1 MRIRLG
7 DLEVG
12 YTERGAGPPAV
23 MVHGLAEDRRSWA
36 VVQERLADH
45 RTLAYDLRGHGE
57 TRIGHGEGTLDQL
70 AGDLARFLEALT
82 GPAACL
88 GYSLGGTVVLAAAAA
103 RPDLVTRA
111 VVSGT
116 SSVVGR
122 AAAGFFE
129 ERIALLGS
137 NWGLDRGSDRD
148 SDRPAFE
155 AALRDDTAA
164 QIVTPGADLDA
175 IVARRIEAVGDG
187 RGYVNAARAMQGLHD
202 TPLTG
207 ALARIRC
214 PVDVIGGDG
223 DRFCPR
229 RAADLILAELVD
241 GAYHEIR
248 DCGHLMTVDQP
259 EAYSVA
265 LRAALERPD
274 AREGARARAR
284 AGTEEGMKRW

>member
-1 MRIRLG
+1 MRAAVKVRLG
-7 DLEVG
+7 DIEVG
-12 YTERGAGPPAV
+12 YTERGRGPPVV

-36 VVQERLADH
+36 VAQERLGDY

-57 TRIGHGEGTLDQL
+57 TEAGDGNGALGQL

-82 GPAACL
+82 GPAACM
-88 GYSLGGTVVLAAAAA
+88 GYSLGGTVVLALAAE

-122 AAAGFFE
+122 AAAGFFA
-129 ERIALLGS
+129 ERIALLRA
-137 NWGLDRGSDRD
+137 DRA
-148 SDRPAFE
+148 AFD
-155 AALRDDTAA
+155 AALREDTAA
-164 QIVTPGADLDA
+164 QIVTPGVDLDA
-175 IVARRIEAVGDG
+175 IVRRRREAVGDG
-187 RGYVNAARAMQGLHD
+187 RGYVNAARAMQGLHGA
-202 TPLTG
+202 PLTG

-229 RAADLILAELVD
+229 KAADILLAELAD
-241 GAYHEIR
+241 GAYHEIA

-259 EAYSVA
+259 EAYPVA
-265 LRAALERPD
+265 LRAALERP
-274 AREGARARAR
+274 AKTGREG
-284 AGTEEGMKRW
+284 

>member
-1 MRIRLG
+1 MKIRLG
-7 DLEVG
+7 DIEVG
-12 YTERGAGPPAV
+12 YTERGAGPPVV
-23 MVHGLAEDRRSWA
+23 MVHGLAEDRRSWSLA
-36 VVQERLADH
+36 QERLADY
-45 RTLAYDLRGHGE
+45 RTFAYDLRGHGE
-57 TRIGHGEGTLDQL
+57 TEAGDRDGDGDGDGDGTLDQL

-88 GYSLGGTVVLAAAAA
+88 GYSLGGTIVLALAAA

-129 ERIALLGS
+129 ERIGML
-137 NWGLDRGSDRD
+137 GSDRA
-148 SDRPAFE
+148 AFE

-175 IVARRIEAVGDG
+175 ITRRRIEAVGDG
-187 RGYVNAARAMQGLHD
+187 RGYVNAARAMQGLRD
-202 TPLTG
+202 APLTG

-229 RAADLILAELVD
+229 RAADIILAELAD
-241 GAYHEIR
+241 GAYHEIA

-259 EAYSVA
+259 EAYSVT
-265 LRAALERPD
+265 LRAALERP
-274 AREGARARAR
+274 ARETG
-284 AGTEEGMKRW
+284 

>member
-1 MRIRLG
+1 MKTRLG
-7 DLEVG
+7 DIEVG
-12 YTERGAGPPAV
+12 YTERGAVPPVV
-23 MVHGLAEDRRSWA
+23 MVHGLAEDRRSWSVA
-36 VVQERLADH
+36 QERLAAY

-57 TRIGHGEGTLDQL
+57 TEAGDGDGDGTLGQL

-88 GYSLGGTVVLAAAAA
+88 GYSLGGTVVLALAAA

-129 ERIALLGS
+129 ERIGMLG
-137 NWGLDRGSDRD
+137 

-175 IVARRIEAVGDG
+175 ITRRRIEAVGDG
-187 RGYVNAARAMQGLHD
+187 RGYVNAARAMQGLRD
-202 TPLTG
+202 APLTG
-207 ALARIRC
+207 ALARVRC

-223 DRFCPR
+223 DLFCPR
-229 RAADLILAELVD
+229 RAADIILAELAD
-241 GAYHEIR
+241 GAYHEIA

-259 EAYSVA
+259 EAYSVT
-265 LRAALERPD
+265 LRAALERPE
-274 AREGARARAR
+274 RGQE
-284 AGTEEGMKRW
+284 

>member
-1 MRIRLG
+1 MKIRLG
-7 DLEVG
+7 DIELG
-12 YTERGAGPPAV
+12 YTERGAGPPVV
-23 MVHGLAEDRRSWA
+23 MVHGLAEDRRSWSIT
-36 VVQERLADH
+36 QERLAADY

-57 TRIGHGEGTLDQL
+57 TEAGDGDGDGTLGQL

-88 GYSLGGTVVLAAAAA
+88 GYSLGGTVVLALAAA

-129 ERIALLGS
+129 ERIEML
-137 NWGLDRGSDRD
+137 GSDRA
-148 SDRPAFE
+148 AFE

-175 IVARRIEAVGDG
+175 ITRRRIEAVGDG
-187 RGYVNAARAMQGLHD
+187 RGYVNAARAMQGLRD
-202 TPLTG
+202 APLTG

-229 RAADLILAELVD
+229 RAADIILAELAD
-241 GAYHEIR
+241 GAYHEIA

-259 EAYSVA
+259 EAYSVT
-265 LRAALERPD
+265 LRAALERPG
-274 AREGARARAR
+274 RGKE
-284 AGTEEGMKRW
+284 

>member
-1 MRIRLG
+1 MKVRLG
-7 DLEVG
+7 DIEVG
-12 YTERGAGPPAV
+12 YTERGAGAPVV

-36 VVQERLADH
+36 VAQARLAAAR

-57 TRIGHGEGTLDQL
+57 TEAGDGDGTLDQL
-70 AGDLARFLEALT
+70 AADLGRFIETLT
-82 GPAACL
+82 GPAACM
-88 GYSLGGTVVLAAAAA
+88 GYSLGGTVVLALASD
-103 RPDLVTRA
+103 RPDLVTHA
-111 VVSGT
+111 VVSAT

-129 ERIALLGS
+129 ERIALL
-137 NWGLDRGSDRD
+137 RSDRA
-148 SDRPAFE
+148 AFE

-175 IVARRIEAVGDG
+175 ITRRRIEAVGDG
-187 RGYVNAARAMQGLHD
+187 RGYVNAARAMQALHEA
-202 TPLTG
+202 PLTP

-229 RAADLILAELVD
+229 RAADIMLAELAD
-241 GAYHEIR
+241 GAYHELA

-259 EAYSVA
+259 EAYSET
-265 LRAALERPD
+265 LRGALERP
-274 AREGARARAR
+274 GRAM
-284 AGTEEGMKRW
+284 G

>member
-1 MRIRLG
+1 MKIRLG
-7 DLEVG
+7 DIEVG
-12 YTERGAGPPAV
+12 YTERGGGPPVV

-36 VVQERLADH
+36 VAQERLSGY
-45 RTLAYDLRGHGE
+45 RTLACDLRGHGE
-57 TRIGHGEGTLDQL
+57 TEAGNGNGALDQL

-88 GYSLGGTVVLAAAAA
+88 GYSLGGTVVLALAAD

-111 VVSGT
+111 VVSGA

-129 ERIALLGS
+129 ERIALL
-137 NWGLDRGSDRD
+137 RSDRA
-148 SDRPAFE
+148 AFE
-155 AALRDDTAA
+155 AALREDTAA

-175 IVARRIEAVGDG
+175 ITRRRLEAVGDG
-187 RGYVNAARAMQGLHD
+187 RGYVNAARAMQGLRD
-202 TPLTG
+202 APLTG

-214 PVDVIGGDG
+214 PVDVIGGDR

-229 RAADLILAELVD
+229 KAADILLAGLAD
-241 GAYHEIR
+241 STYHELA

-259 EAYSVA
+259 EAYPVA
-265 LRAALERPD
+265 LRAALERP
-274 AREGARARAR
+274 AKAGREG
-284 AGTEEGMKRW
+284 

>member
-1 MRIRLG
+1 MKIRLG
-7 DLEVG
+7 DIEVG
-12 YTERGAGPPAV
+12 YTERGGGPPVV

-36 VVQERLADH
+36 AVQERLEDY
-45 RTLAYDLRGHGE
+45 RTLACDLRGHGE
-57 TRIGHGEGTLDQL
+57 TEIGDGLGTLEQL
-70 AGDLARFLEALT
+70 AGDLARFLEGLT
-82 GPAACL
+82 GPAACM
-88 GYSLGGTVVLAAAAA
+88 GYSLGGTVVLALAAD

-137 NWGLDRGSDRD
+137 DRA
-148 SDRPAFE
+148 AFE
-155 AALRDDTAA
+155 AALREDTAA

-175 IVARRIEAVGDG
+175 ITRRRVEAVGDG
-187 RGYVNAARAMQGLHD
+187 HGYVNAARAMQGLHD
-202 TPLTG
+202 APLTG

-229 RAADLILAELVD
+229 KAADLILAELAD
-241 GAYHEIR
+241 GAYHEIAN
-248 DCGHLMTVDQP
+248 CGHLMTVDQP
-259 EAYSVA
+259 EAYSVT
-265 LRAALERPD
+265 LRAALERG
-274 AREGARARAR
+274 GAEKEKEDEDGA
-284 AGTEEGMKRW
+284 GMKRCRR

>member
-1 MRIRLG
+1 MRVRLG
-7 DLEVG
+7 DVEVG
-12 YTERGAGPPAV
+12 YTARGRGPPVV

-36 VVQERLADH
+36 VAQERLSDY

-57 TRIGHGEGTLDQL
+57 TELGDGNGALDQL

-82 GPAACL
+82 GPAACM
-88 GYSLGGTVVLAAAAA
+88 GYSLGGAVVLALAAA

-111 VVSGT
+111 VVCGT

-129 ERIALLGS
+129 ERIALL
-137 NWGLDRGSDRD
+137 RSDRA
-148 SDRPAFE
+148 AFE
-155 AALRDDTAA
+155 AALREDTAA
-164 QIVTPGADLDA
+164 QIVTPDADLDA
-175 IVARRIEAVGDG
+175 ITRRRVEAVGDG
-187 RGYVNAARAMQGLHD
+187 RGYVNAARAMQGLRD

-229 RAADLILAELVD
+229 KAADLILAELAD
-241 GAYHEIR
+241 GAYHELAS
-248 DCGHLMTVDQP
+248 CGHLMAVDQP
-259 EAYSVA
+259 EAYPVA
-265 LRAALERPD
+265 LRAALERPG
-274 AREGARARAR
+274 RGRGRGRGKEQSRR
-284 AGTEEGMKRW
+284 

>member
-1 MRIRLG
+1 MKMRLG
-7 DLEVG
+7 DIEVG
-12 YTERGAGPPAV
+12 YTERGAGPPVV
-23 MVHGLAEDRRSWA
+23 MVHGLAEDRRSWQLA
-36 VVQERLADH
+36 QERLAPDY
-45 RTLAYDLRGHGE
+45 RTLAFDLRGHGE
-57 TRIGHGEGTLDQL
+57 TEAGDGDGTLGQL

-88 GYSLGGTVVLAAAAA
+88 GYSLGGTVVLALAAE

-122 AAAGFFE
+122 SAAGFFE
-129 ERIALLGS
+129 ERIGMLGS
-137 NWGLDRGSDRD
+137 ERD
-148 SDRPAFE
+148 AFE

-164 QIVTPGADLDA
+164 QIVTRGADLDA
-175 IVARRIEAVGDG
+175 ITRRRIEAVGDG
-187 RGYVNAARAMQGLHD
+187 HGYVNAARAMQGLHGA
-202 TPLTG
+202 PLTG

-229 RAADLILAELVD
+229 RAADIILAELAD
-241 GAYHEIR
+241 GAYHEIA

-259 EAYSVA
+259 EAYAVA
-265 LRAALERPD
+265 LRAALGRPG
-274 AREGARARAR
+274 R
-284 AGTEEGMKRW
+284 GTG

>member
-1 MRIRLG
+1 MKIRLG
-7 DLEVG
+7 DIEVG

-36 VVQERLADH
+36 LAQARLADY

-57 TRIGHGEGTLDQL
+57 TGVGEGDGTLDQL

-82 GPAACL
+82 GPAACM
-88 GYSLGGTVVLAAAAA
+88 GYSLGGTVVLALAAE
-103 RPDLVTRA
+103 RPDLVTHA

-129 ERIALLGS
+129 ERIGLLR
-137 NWGLDRGSDRD
+137 NDRA
-148 SDRPAFE
+148 AFE

-164 QIVTPGADLDA
+164 QIVTAGADLDA
-175 IVARRIEAVGDG
+175 ITRRRVEAVGDG
-187 RGYVNAARAMQGLHD
+187 RGYVNAARAMQGLRAS
-202 TPLTG
+202 PLTP

-214 PVDVIGGDG
+214 PVDVVGGDG
-223 DRFCPR
+223 DLFCPR
-229 RAADLILAELVD
+229 RAAEIILAELAD
-241 GAYHEIR
+241 GAYHEIA

-259 EAYSVA
+259 EAYSVT
-265 LRAALERPD
+265 LRAALERPG
-274 AREGARARAR
+274 RGKE
-284 AGTEEGMKRW
+284 